1 MTKDSASYLIKV
13 VRYGRGYEGERQT
26 INGAT
31 YLSKKL
37 ESSINQDE
45 DTEVSMK
52 LCNYQSQVKN
62 ANRLVD

>member
-1 MTKDSASYLIKV
+1 MDAVTKGKERPLMGRLIF
-13 VRYGRGYEGERQT
+13 
-26 INGAT
+26 
-31 YLSKKL
+31 LKKL

>member
-1 MTKDSASYLIKV
+1 M
-13 VRYGRGYEGERQT
+13 RYGRGYEGERQT

-45 DTEVSMK
+45 DTEVSIK
-52 LCNYQSQVKN
+52 LCNDKSEMKN
-62 ANRLVD
+62 ANRLID

>member
-13 VRYGRGYEGERQT
+13 VRYGRGYEGERET

-45 DTEVSMK
+45 DTEVFDKTLQLPKSSEERK
-52 LCNYQSQVKN
+52 
-62 ANRLVD
+62 